1 MDMIEILT
9 SVGSILGGLSIWE
22 AIKYWVNRK
31 TNKRKEEAE
40 ADASEFGVLRE
51 QIEFLQNQLKEK
63 EERFADQT
71 MRLRQTQDE
80 NFNLLKEKAMLE
92 IELTKKGGTATKKTK
107 K

>member
-1 MDMIEILT
+1 MEMIEILT

-22 AIKYWVNRK
+22 AIKYWMNRK

-40 ADASEFGVLRE
+40 ADASEFSVLRE

-71 MRLRQTQDE
+71 TRLRQTQDE
-80 NFNLLKEKAMLE
+80 NFNLLREKAMLE
-92 IELTKKGGTATKKTK
+92 IELTKKGVTKKTK